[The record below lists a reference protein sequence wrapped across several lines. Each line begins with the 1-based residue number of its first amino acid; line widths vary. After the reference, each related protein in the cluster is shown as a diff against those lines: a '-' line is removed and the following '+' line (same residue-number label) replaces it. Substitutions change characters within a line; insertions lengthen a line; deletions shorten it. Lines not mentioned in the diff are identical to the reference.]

1 MSEKAVDQA
10 LFANNPPPVIPVLVI
25 EDATLAAPLA
35 QALVAGGLAMLE
47 ITLRSNAALEA
58 IRRIAAEVP
67 AAIVGAGTVLNPAQ
81 FAAAQVSGA
90 RFIVSPGATDA
101 LYAAAKDT
109 GLPFLPGAVTSS
121 EIMCALEQGF
131 THAKFFPAEANGG
144 IPALKS
150 LAGPFPQ
157 MRFCPT
163 GGVNEQ
169 NLAAYRALPNV
180 FTAGGSWMVPKDKV
194 AAGDWAGIE
203 ALARRAVDTARGR

>member
-1 MSEKAVDQA
+1 MSEKAADQS
-10 LFANNPPPVIPVLVI
+10 LFADRPPPAIPVLVI
-25 EDATLAAPLA
+25 EDVTLAVPLA
-35 QALVAGGLAMLE
+35 QALVAGGLPMLE

-67 AAIVGAGTVLNPAQ
+67 AALVGAGTVLNPAQ
-81 FAAAQVSGA
+81 FAACQVSGA
-90 RFIVSPGATDA
+90 RFIVSPGATES

-109 GLPFLPGAVTSS
+109 GLPFLPGVATAS
-121 EIMCALEQGF
+121 EIMRALDQGF
-131 THAKFFPAEANGG
+131 THAKFFPAEAIGG

-163 GGVNEQ
+163 GGVSEQ

-180 FTAGGSWMVPKDKV
+180 FTAGGSWMVPKEKV

-203 ALARRAVDTARGR
+203 ALAERAAALAKGG

>member
-1 MSEKAVDQA
+1 MSEKAADQS
-10 LFANNPPPVIPVLVI
+10 LFAKNPPPVIPVLVI
-25 EDATLAAPLA
+25 EDATLAVPLA
-35 QALVAGGLAMLE
+35 QALVAGGLPMLE

-67 AAIVGAGTVLNPAQ
+67 AALVGAGTVLSPAQ
-81 FAAAQVSGA
+81 FAACQVSGA
-90 RFIVSPGATDA
+90 RFIVSPGATDS

-109 GLPFLPGAVTSS
+109 GLPFLPGAATSS
-121 EIMCALEQGF
+121 EIMRALDRGF
-131 THAKFFPAEANGG
+131 THAKFFPAEAIGG

-180 FTAGGSWMVPKDKV
+180 FTAGGSWMVPKEKV
-194 AAGDWAGIE
+194 TAGDWAGIE
-203 ALARRAVDTARGR
+203 ALAKRAVVLAKGG

>member
-1 MSEKAVDQA
+1 MSERAADQS
-10 LFANNPPPVIPVLVI
+10 LFADNPPPVIPVLVI
-25 EDATLAAPLA
+25 EDATFAVPLA
-35 QALVAGGLAMLE
+35 QALVAGGLPMLE

-81 FAAAQVSGA
+81 FAAAQVNGA
-90 RFIVSPGATDA
+90 RFIVSPGATDS

-109 GLPFLPGAVTSS
+109 GLAFLPGVVTPS
-121 EIMCALEQGF
+121 EIMRALDQGC
-131 THAKFFPAEANGG
+131 TLAKFFPAEANGG
-144 IPALKS
+144 IAALKS
-150 LAGPFPQ
+150 LQGPFPQ

-169 NLAAYRALPNV
+169 NVAAYRALPNV
-180 FTAGGSWMVPKDKV
+180 FAAGGSWMAPKEKI

-203 ALARRAVDTARGR
+203 ALARRTVDLFKRT